1 MNRTALIEAMA
12 RAMYE
17 ADEGPWGDALMKEM
31 RRYATAALSAIEAM
45 AAIVPRE
52 ATDAMDEACCD
63 AMASGLIVDGDF
75 VEFGGT
81 SAQNAWSA
89 MLAASP
95 FAKETTD
102 E

>member
-1 MNRTALIEAMA
+1 
-12 RAMYE
+12 
-17 ADEGPWGDALMKEM
+17 
-31 RRYATAALSAIEAM
+31 
-45 AAIVPRE
+45 
-52 ATDAMDEACCD
+52 
-63 AMASGLIVDGDF
+63 MASGLIVDGDF